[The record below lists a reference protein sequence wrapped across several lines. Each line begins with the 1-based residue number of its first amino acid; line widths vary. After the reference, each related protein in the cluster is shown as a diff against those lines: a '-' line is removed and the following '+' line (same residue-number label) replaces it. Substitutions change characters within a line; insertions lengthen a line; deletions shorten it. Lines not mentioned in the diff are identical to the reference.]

1 MIQLVI
7 GGLLLG
13 AVLGLRLKVIVL
25 LPVTIMGAAITS
37 LAALL
42 MGQSGTVVISSV
54 ASFGLALQGGYL
66 LGSWSRFTIAAARAA
81 RSVPARGSFKASR

>member
-1 MIQLVI
+1 MIQLAI

-13 AVLGLRLKVIVL
+13 AAFGLRFKVVVLVPLTILGGVIV
-25 LPVTIMGAAITS
+25 GF
-37 LAALL
+37 AALL
-42 MGQSGTVVISSV
+42 MGQSALVVV

-66 LGSWSRFTIAAARAA
+66 MGSLWRITMAAARAA